1 MIAPASD
8 APPPP
13 FDDAPVPGDE
23 GLRSFVSRP
32 DLRPPAVDVVTAT
45 PDASTDPVFVA
56 PKRGASAQGPLILD
70 GQGQPL
76 WFRPLSG
83 DDQAFD
89 FRRQTLGGK
98 PVLTWWQGRVAL
110 YRGYGTGR
118 IVDTRYRP
126 VATVRMGNGYR
137 MDAHE
142 FQLTSRGTA
151 LAIAYEAV
159 PWDLSK
165 LGGRRDGIVED
176 NVVQEID
183 VDSGAVLFEW
193 HALGTIPLAESIRTA
208 PKQRGQPHDPFHLNA
223 VTLDRDGNFIV
234 SARHTS
240 TIYKLDR
247 DTGEILWRLGGKRS
261 DYKLGPG
268 AEFHLQ
274 HDARRRDDGAITL
287 FDNVAED
294 LPARG
299 RRSRGLALKLD
310 DKAKTATVAQEFEH
324 PGTVLSGTQG
334 SMQSLDDGGAFVGW
348 GGMQPWMTEFGADAA
363 PDWDARF
370 LAPKVESYRA
380 YRLPWAG
387 IGEGRPAAVV
397 RGRRVYASWNGAT
410 GVASWR
416 VDAGGRRARDRGA
429 DRVRDGDHAAAPGGV
444 RARRGARRRRRGARP
459 QRLGEVRP
467 ERQVE
472 LRHHA
477 GEAADVVVQRRVQRR
492 LELRPQ
498 RRGLRV
504 GRAGGH
510 PLERLAPQP
519 PGHPEPPQQR
529 APAALGGRLEPARVE
544 RGVADA
550 EERERA
556 PVLGRPG
563 PPGSA
568 RTAAPGSARDRRSGA
583 AGRAGRRAGAGRR
596 RRSCRRC
603 RPRRARR
610 AGRRRSRGSARS
622 GRRPSRAASRPAP
635 RGAAAAA
642 SRRRTCSG
650 PSTRRTRCRGGAGSG
665 RGRRRRRRRSAPAR
679 RTG

>member
-1 MIAPASD
+1 MTTAPARRRNRAPVIVALAAIALAAVAVVVWLVAFHEPSAVSVYPGNRVVAALPGTTIVVRGAAADDLGDLTVTGSVSGPHSGRWRPHPDGDGAAFVPDEPFAPEERVSVDAGRPITGADGNSTSFVIAPASD

-13 FDDAPVPGDE
+13 FDDAPVPGDK
-23 GLRSFVSRP
+23 GIHSFASRP
-32 DLRPPAVDVVTAT
+32 DLRPPAVEVVTAT
-45 PDASTDPVFVA
+45 PDAATDPVFVA

-70 GQGQPL
+70 GQGQPV
-76 WFRPLSG
+76 WFHPLSG

-89 FRRQTLGGK
+89 FRRQTLDGK

-208 PKQRGQPHDPFHLNA
+208 PKKRGQPHDPFHLNA
-223 VTLDRDGNFIV
+223 VTLDRDGNFII

-247 DTGEILWRLGGKRS
+247 DTGAILWRLGGKRS
-261 DYKLGPG
+261 DYELGPG

-274 HDARRRDDGAITL
+274 HDARRRADGAITL

-348 GGMQPWMTEFGADAA
+348 GGMQPWMTKFGADAA

-380 YRLPWAG
+380 YRLPWSG
-387 IGEGRPAAVV
+387 LGEGRPAAVV
-397 RGRRVYASWNGAT
+397 RGRRVFVSWNGAT

-416 VDAGGRRARDRGA
+416 VTPAGGAPVTAERTGFETEIALPRPAASVRVDALGA
-429 DRVRDGDHAAAPGGV
+429 D
-444 RARRGARRRRRGARP
+444 
-459 QRLGEVRP
+459 GE
-467 ERQVE
+467 
-472 LRHHA
+472 
-477 GEAADVVVQRRVQRR
+477 
-492 LELRPQ
+492 
-498 RRGLRV
+498 
-504 GRAGGH
+504 
-510 PLERLAPQP
+510 
-519 PGHPEPPQQR
+519 
-529 APAALGGRLEPARVE
+529 
-544 RGVADA
+544 
-550 EERERA
+550 
-556 PVLGRPG
+556 VLGR
-563 PPGSA
+563 
-568 RTAAPGSARDRRSGA
+568 SG
-583 AGRAGRRAGAGRR
+583 
-596 RRSCRRC
+596 
-603 RPRRARR
+603 
-610 AGRRRSRGSARS
+610 
-622 GRRPSRAASRPAP
+622 
-635 RGAAAAA
+635 
-642 SRRRTCSG
+642 
-650 PSTRRTRCRGGAGSG
+650 
-665 RGRRRRRRRSAPAR
+665 
-679 RTG
+679 